1 MYDLTYTEK
10 LKLMT
15 DFGSVAYYK
24 AQLDDILGDIQ
35 HDRPQ
40 YADNL
45 VAALKLSI
53 AEWREYYAGQV
64 QELDRMSLQIND

>member
-1 MYDLTYTEK
+1 MIEYGT
-10 LKLMT
+10 
-15 DFGSVAYYK
+15 VAYYK
-24 AQLDDILGDIQ
+24 AQFDDILGDIQ

-45 VAALKLSI
+45 VAALKISI

-64 QELDRMSLQIND
+64 QELDRMSSQLND

>member
-1 MYDLTYTEK
+1 
-10 LKLMT
+10 MT

-35 HDRPQ
+35 HDNPA

-53 AEWREYYAGQV
+53 AEWREYYAKQV

>member
-1 MYDLTYTEK
+1 
-10 LKLMT
+10 MT

>member
-64 QELDRMSLQIND
+64 QELDRMSSQLND